1 MAVLACVTAK
11 RRWPAAQVLS
21 AKIPIVDGWVT
32 FSTQYRASV
41 QLRWSIPVL
50 DLDELRELAADVRVF
65 IDLAEDKAAALRD
78 IIAAYDVVL
87 GIYPSGDEIG
97 LHVVKGT
104 QILDQIAKSQT
115 SAMYTHTAIAVPDLR
130 HAESLRQ
137 LTTPCAVKKLAA

>member
-1 MAVLACVTAK
+1 
-11 RRWPAAQVLS
+11 
-21 AKIPIVDGWVT
+21 
-32 FSTQYRASV
+32 
-41 QLRWSIPVL
+41 VL

-65 IDLAEDKAAALRD
+65 VDLAEDKAAALRD

-97 LHVVKGT
+97 LHVVKGR

-115 SAMYTHTAIAVPDLR
+115 AAMYTHTAIAVPDLR

-137 LTTPCAVKKLAA
+137 LTTPQAVKKLAA